1 METLFSPLALLV
13 KLGFYYSAHAHV
25 FLSFI
30 PAVVEGELG
39 FPFVMTIGGV
49 GQMIYVVVVFHFK
62 FCLASKEL
70 LGPDSAE
77 VYSTST
83 SGEVKYLHHT
93 LYGLKYNYY

>member
-1 METLFSPLALLV
+1 M
-13 KLGFYYSAHAHV
+13 
-25 FLSFI
+25 FLPFI

-39 FPFVMTIGGV
+39 FTFVMTIRGG
-49 GQMIYVVVVFHFK
+49 GPMIYVVVFHFK